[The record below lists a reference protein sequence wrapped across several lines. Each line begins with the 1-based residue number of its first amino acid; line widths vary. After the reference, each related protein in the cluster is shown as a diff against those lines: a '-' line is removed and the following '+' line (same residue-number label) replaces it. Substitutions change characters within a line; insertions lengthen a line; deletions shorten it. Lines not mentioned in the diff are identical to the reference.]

1 MITLSTEESMLL
13 MQVLEHKPA
22 FGRRGNPRL
31 RPLSMYSSELKN
43 FTQISKSV
51 RHVANGE
58 SLSDTPRTAQRYTNT
73 LVNLGLW
80 NGSTHGSDIGSAGN
94 ELLQLAGTD
103 DGQADFWQRHTR
115 AADKIFFAHQ
125 LRRLIGSDSDRAL
138 VSQVWREAFF
148 NVQDVLDHLGEE
160 NIQTALA
167 EPALGEIEALQY
179 MDSVGTEPWRYARL
193 DPVEREQIVALMLR
207 IRSQHETPYPLA
219 SGGAAHDAANLYGQA
234 SNAYQRDVRFRVAG
248 FISAFLDM
256 KSEMAAE
263 FPRLA
268 PDFSISLSPSLA
280 IQRRSVM
287 GGATSETSALPLPL
301 QVIIAGCPGS
311 GKSALADQSSAGA
324 LVIRTQ
330 FHAETTTAAFFGSY
344 RPAPVYEPSADVVEL
359 SGLPFGRGRPLID
372 YRFVPGPALLA
383 VAAAIANPDRS
394 VVLLIEE
401 LNRGNAAAIFGELF
415 QLLDRGDDGWS
426 RYGVTITAEAD
437 DWLRSQNALA
447 ADGTLRFPANLHLWA
462 TMNSGDQG
470 VFPIDTAFRR
480 RWAYRYLGYAEP
492 CRYANSEKI
501 LRFSGNDLDWD
512 RFRQALNHRLKT
524 LQVVEDRLI
533 GPYFLTTSQL
543 REPNEVLSKLLLY
556 LWDDVLRFRQHE
568 LFRAD
573 SFAGVTAAW
582 NNGEGNPLHDAAL
595 DLAAAAWVDDEPAL
609 PADESS
615 AIEWAVE
622 NGSVNANEPGAMG
635 SQSPEAAD
643 EAGA

>member
-1 MITLSTEESMLL
+1 MITLSTDESSLL
-13 MQVLEHKPA
+13 MRVLEHKPA
-22 FGRRGNPRL
+22 FGRRSNPRL

-43 FTQISKSV
+43 FTQIANSV
-51 RHVANGE
+51 RHVANGQ

-73 LVNLGLW
+73 LANLGLW
-80 NGSTHGSDIGSAGN
+80 TSAARGSDIGAAGE

-138 VSQVWREAFF
+138 VSPIWREAFF
-148 NVQDVLDHLGEE
+148 NVQDVVDHLGEDD
-160 NIQTALA
+160 IRAALE
-167 EPALGEIEALQY
+167 EPALSEIEALQY
-179 MDSVGTEPWRYARL
+179 IDSVGTEPWRYARL
-193 DPVEREQIVALMLR
+193 EPDERQQIVPLTLR
-207 IRSQHETPYPLA
+207 IRSQYEMPHPLN
-219 SGGAAHDAANLYGQA
+219 SGDVALDAANLYGQA

-248 FISAFLDM
+248 FIAAFLDV

-268 PDFSISLSPSLA
+268 PDFTVSLSPSLA
-280 IQRRSVM
+280 IHRRT
-287 GGATSETSALPLPL
+287 ATGVANTGDSALPLPL
-301 QVIIAGCPGS
+301 QVIISGCPGS
-311 GKSALADQSSAGA
+311 GKSALADQSSVGA

-330 FHAETTTAAFFGSY
+330 FHAETTNATFFGSY
-344 RPAPVYEPSADVVEL
+344 RPAPVYEPAPDVVEL
-359 SGLPFGRGRPLID
+359 SGVPFGRGRPLID

-383 VAAAIANPDRS
+383 VATAIADPDRS

-426 RYGVTITAEAD
+426 RYGLTITAEAD
-437 DWLRSQNALA
+437 DWLRSQNVLG
-447 ADGTLRFPANLHLWA
+447 ADGTFRFPPNLHLWA

-501 LRFSGNDLDWD
+501 LRFAGCDLDWD
-512 RFRQALNHRLKT
+512 SFRQALNRRLKT

-543 REPNEVLSKLLLY
+543 REPGEVLSKLLLY
-556 LWDDVLRFRQHE
+556 LWDDVLRFRQQE
-568 LFRAD
+568 LFRSD

-582 NNGEGNPLHDAAL
+582 NNGEGNPLHDAVL
-595 DLAAAAWVDDEPAL
+595 DLAAAAWVDDEPMLPTGNSLSEGAL
-609 PADESS
+609 EEGGAHG
-615 AIEWAVE
+615 A
-622 NGSVNANEPGAMG
+622 EPGEIG
-635 SQSPEAAD
+635 SQSPEAPD
-643 EAGA
+643 EADA